1 MRVDSL
7 PSGVLRRLQQFLQ
20 VREIRNAVALVRY
33 FVLRVVLRRNRVFS
47 GREQKHLGRRTFEHN
62 YGALRHSVTT
72 VDRMHHLLRPVTAI
86 ASVATNLPTLRTL
99 SIGPRAEGELL
110 LIAGYGF
117 TWNNIHALDLFSY
130 SPRIDVGDM
139 HDMPY
144 EDSSFDIVFS
154 GWSLAYSDDR
164 PRALR
169 EIIRVLKDGGIVAFG
184 QGHSRTGELSVG
196 GSHKS
201 NAFDEI
207 FAPIKD
213 HIDTVYFRHEITP
226 EMREKDLT
234 AIVHVFSIK
243 KTAAQP
249 AVLVAAR

>member
-1 MRVDSL
+1 M
-7 PSGVLRRLQQFLQ
+7 RRLQQFLQ

-33 FVLRVVLRRNRVFS
+33 FVLRVVLRRGKTISDPDRP
-47 GREQKHLGRRTFEHN
+47 HLGHETFHYNFAKMRR
-62 YGALRHSVTT
+62 SVTT
-72 VDRMHHLLRPVTAI
+72 VERMHHLVRPVMAI
-86 ASVATNLPTLRTL
+86 ASVATNMPTLKTL

-117 TWNNIHALDLFSY
+117 TWQNIHAIDLFSY

-144 EDSSFDIVFS
+144 EDSTFDIVFS

-184 QGHSRTGELSVG
+184 QGHSRTGVLTVG
-196 GSHKS
+196 GRYKS
-201 NAFDEI
+201 NSLEET
-207 FAPIKD
+207 FAPIND
-213 HIDTVYFRHEITP
+213 HIDTVYFRHDITP
-226 EMREKDLT
+226 EMRDVDLT
-234 AIVHVFSIK
+234 AIVYVFSIK
-243 KTAAQP
+243 KSVAQP
-249 AVLVAAR
+249 AAAVAG

>member
-1 MRVDSL
+1 MKFDSL
-7 PSGVLRRLQQFLQ
+7 PSRLARRLQQFLQ

-33 FVLRVVLRRNRVFS
+33 FVLRVVLRRSKTISDPDRP
-47 GREQKHLGRRTFEHN
+47 HLGRETFN
-62 YGALRHSVTT
+62 YNFATMRRSVTT

-86 ASVATNLPTLRTL
+86 ASVATNLPTLKTL

-117 TWNNIHALDLFSY
+117 SWNNIHAVDLFSY
-130 SPRIDVGDM
+130 SPRIDVSDM

-144 EDSSFDIVFS
+144 GDSTFDIVFS
-154 GWSLAYSDDR
+154 GWCLAYSDDP

-169 EIIRVLKDGGIVAFG
+169 EMIRVLKDGGIVAFG
-184 QGHSRTGELSVG
+184 QGHSQTGELTVG
-196 GSHKS
+196 GRYKS
-201 NAFDEI
+201 NSLDEI
-207 FAPIKD
+207 FAPIQD

-243 KTAAQP
+243 KAEAQP
-249 AVLVAAR
+249 ATALAG